1 MDKARVI
8 FNEVIAD
15 WIGSPP
21 PVYHKLNQAMQDSD
35 ASFED
40 FSDIISADPSL
51 AARLLRIANSP
62 FYGQDSKVETIVHA
76 VGIVGIGHLTELA
89 LATIMVNQF
98 KGIDKDLVNMQSFWM
113 HSIGCGLAARTI
125 AKNVGER
132 HVEPY
137 YTASMLHDIG
147 SLIIY
152 KEIPDKAREIL
163 TRCKSEGLSLSTV
176 EEEVLG
182 FTHAEVGA
190 IVFTKWGLPGSL
202 VAAVQYHH
210 KPSEAKDHPLFPAI
224 VHLADIIAYEMD
236 LGTGGEPT
244 IPMLDPAAIQ
254 RTGLTRAFLTD
265 IQGQVRDQVDEA
277 VSLFFD

>member
-1 MDKARVI
+1 MDKSREI
-8 FNEVIAD
+8 FDEVVAD

-21 PVYHKLNQAMQDSD
+21 PVYRKLHQAMQDPD
-35 ASFED
+35 ASFGD
-40 FSDIISADPSL
+40 FSNIISADPSL
-51 AARLLRIANSP
+51 AVRLLRIANSP
-62 FYGQDSKVETIVHA
+62 FYGLGSKVETISHA
-76 VGIVGIGHLTELA
+76 LGIVGIDQLKELA
-89 LATIMVNQF
+89 LATILVNQF

-125 AKNVGER
+125 AKNMGEQ

-137 YTASMLHDIG
+137 YTAGMLHDIG
-147 SLIIY
+147 SLILY

-176 EEEVLG
+176 EQEVLG

-190 IVFTKWGLPGSL
+190 IVFTKWGLPSSL

-210 KPSEAKDHPLFPAI
+210 RPSEAKDHPLFSAI

-244 IPMLDPAAIQ
+244 IPVLDPAAIQ
-254 RTGLTRAFLTD
+254 RTALTRSFLTD
-265 IQGQVRDQVDEA
+265 IRGYVRDQVDDA

>member
-210 KPSEAKDHPLFPAI
+210 NPSEAKDHPLFPAI

>member
-125 AKNVGER
+125 AKNAGER

-147 SLIIY
+147 SLILY

-210 KPSEAKDHPLFPAI
+210 NPSEAKDHPLFPAI

-244 IPMLDPAAIQ
+244 IPVLDPAAIQ

>member
-1 MDKARVI
+1 MEKGSEI
-8 FNEVIAD
+8 FNDVVAD

-21 PVYHKLNQAMQDSD
+21 PVYHKLHQAMQDPD
-35 ASFED
+35 TSFSD

-51 AARLLRIANSP
+51 AVRLLRIANSP
-62 FYGQDSKVETIVHA
+62 FYGLDSKVETIIHA
-76 VGIVGIGHLTELA
+76 LGVIGISQLKELA

-125 AKNVGER
+125 AKNIGER
-132 HVEPY
+132 DVEPY

-152 KEIPDKAREIL
+152 KEIPEKAREVL

-190 IVFTKWGLPGSL
+190 VVFTQWGLPGSL
-202 VAAVQYHH
+202 VEAVQYHH
-210 KPSEAKDHPLFPAI
+210 RPSEAKDHPLFPAI
-224 VHLADIIAYEMD
+224 VHMADIIAYEMD
-236 LGTGGEPT
+236 LGTGGEPA
-244 IPMLDPAAIQ
+244 IPALDQTAVQ

-265 IQGQVRDQVDEA
+265 IQDYVRDQVEEA
-277 VSLFFD
+277 VSIFYD

>member
-1 MDKARVI
+1 MEKAREV
-8 FNEVIAD
+8 FNDVVAD

-21 PVYHKLNQAMQDSD
+21 PVYHKLHQAMQDQD
-35 ASFED
+35 TSFSD

-62 FYGQDSKVETIVHA
+62 FYGLSSKVETIVHA
-76 VGIVGIGHLTELA
+76 LGIIGIDQLTELA

-125 AKNVGER
+125 AKNMGER
-132 HVEPY
+132 HIEPY

-152 KEIPDKAREIL
+152 KEIPDKARKIL

-176 EEEVLG
+176 EAEVLG

-202 VAAVQYHH
+202 IEAVQYHH
-210 KPSEAKDHPLFPAI
+210 RPSEAKDNPLFPAI
-224 VHLADIIAYEMD
+224 VHLADLIAYEMGI
-236 LGTGGEPT
+236 GTGGEPN
-244 IPMLDPAAIQ
+244 IPVLDPAAIQ
-254 RTGLTRAFLTD
+254 RTGLTRDFLTD
-265 IQGQVRDQVDEA
+265 IQEYVRDQVDEA
-277 VSLFFD
+277 VSLFYD